1 MPQRWIAHEY
11 GGPEKLRFETF
22 RQAAAQPGDVVIEV
36 KAAGMNPIDAKR
48 LAGTGGPQPIEPL
61 TFGFEVAGV
70 IRSIAAGTEIQT
82 GVAQIG
88 DPVVAFQLTNGYST
102 EVVTSATNVFAK
114 PPQLSFPE
122 AANLLLVGTTASE
135 LLHRAGVT
143 AGDVVLVH
151 GGSGAVG
158 NSLVQQAKLLGAR
171 IIATSGPE
179 GFERLIAYGA
189 EPVRYGPGLAD
200 RLAALA
206 PEGYDVAL
214 DTVGADEAI
223 QTSLAFVS
231 DRKRI
236 VTTVARTA
244 AETYGF
250 VYIGGGVPGT
260 AEYRASVRGDVL
272 ALARSGAL
280 AVHVSRTFEMTEAPG
295 ALALL
300 SGGHSGGK
308 LALVV

>member
-11 GGPEKLRFETF
+11 GGPEKLSFETF
-22 RQAAAQPGDVVIEV
+22 QHADAQPGDVVIAV

-48 LAGTGGPQPIEPL
+48 LAGVGGLPPLEAL
-61 TFGFEVAGV
+61 TFGFEIAGV
-70 IRSIAAGTEIQT
+70 ITAIADGTRIQT
-82 GVAQIG
+82 GVAQVG
-88 DPVVAFQLTNGYST
+88 DPVVAFQITNGYST

-171 IIATSGPE
+171 VIATSGPA
-179 GFERLIAYGA
+179 GFERLSAYGA

-200 RLAALA
+200 RLTGLA
-206 PEGYDVAL
+206 PDGYDVAL
-214 DTVGADEAI
+214 DTVGSDEAI
-223 QTSLAFVS
+223 QTSLALVS

-236 VTTVARTA
+236 VTTVARAA
-244 AETYGF
+244 AETYGL

-272 ALARSGAL
+272 DLARSGAL
-280 AVHVSRTFEMTEAPG
+280 AVHVSQTFAMSDAPE

-300 SGGHSGGK
+300 SGGHPGGK